1 MVTVDE
7 QESSGQRVLC
17 AVRKLVICQ
26 ALCHGAQ
33 HRSMGHASQS
43 QDDRRLVE
51 TRQFLPEI
59 VVTDFYFLCAR
70 LVLRRYAANGIG
82 YPAIEQL
89 QAVISGNRLGSGGE
103 AVTVQGAV
111 QEQTGVVAGERPARA
126 IRAMQPGRKAHD
138 KQACPL
144 GPERRYWPRVIPRVL
159 LSRGTDV
166 VSQTG
171 ASPAFGRKRLDGIQ
185 IHHTHSV
192 KCATSKNDHLT
203 DIVAKALATEIR
215 VGNLIELDKRV
226 WRVLKAYHV
235 HVGGRGGAFM
245 QVEMKDVESGTKRN
259 ERIRTDEKVD
269 RAFVETR
276 PMQYLYQDGDS
287 YVFMD
292 KESYEQL
299 TLPAD
304 FLEGQAG
311 YLLPNGDVQVNMHN
325 DRPIGIELPASVILT
340 IVETEPGIKGATATG
355 SYKPARTET
364 GITVQ
369 VPQFVS
375 EGEKIKVNTDSG
387 EYMERAS

>member
-1 MVTVDE
+1 M
-7 QESSGQRVLC
+7 
-17 AVRKLVICQ
+17 
-26 ALCHGAQ
+26 
-33 HRSMGHASQS
+33 
-43 QDDRRLVE
+43 RRHTANGVG
-51 TRQFLPEI
+51 
-59 VVTDFYFLCAR
+59 
-70 LVLRRYAANGIG
+70 YAAIH
-82 YPAIEQL
+82 QL
-89 QAVISGNRLGSGGE
+89 QPVVSRNRLGSGGE

-111 QEQTGVVAGERPARA
+111 QQQAGVVAGERPARA
-126 IRAMQPGRKAHD
+126 IGAVQPRRQTD
-138 KQACPL
+138 DEQASL
-144 GPERRYWPRVIPRVL
+144 SGPERRHRFRVIARIFLPCGTHEAGQPR
-159 LSRGTDV
+159 
-166 VSQTG
+166 
-171 ASPAFGRKRLDGIQ
+171 ASPAFRGKHLNSFQ
-185 IHHTHSV
+185 IRHGHSV
-192 KCATSKNDHLT
+192 KCATSKNDYLSN
-203 DIVAKALATEIR
+203 IVAKALATEIR

-269 RAFVETR
+269 RAYVETR
-276 PMQYLYQDGDS
+276 PMEYLYQDGDS

-311 YLLPNGDVQVNMHN
+311 YLLPNVNVQVNMHN
-325 DRPIGIELPASVILT
+325 ERPIGIELPASVVLT

-355 SYKPARTET
+355 SYKPAKTET